1 MNSNRS
7 ERRHREKRQADRRQE
22 VNLELMEDRQMRR
35 EFRRKIERRNR
46 PKNED
51 DGSSTNNVRV
61 FRSAIDVFHKLKHEV
76 GKFETNIHVYD
87 FFNFVITAHILQE
100 WLLKD
105 STLPDYMRLRS
116 KEIEKNQFWQVCKEI
131 SNGNKHF
138 YLDHETKTI
147 TAISHVKLSPRSFD
161 WGLSLEDGEYEA
173 FVIGLRDGHF
183 IGPRQLEDEIL
194 KMYEDVFKSIA

>member
-1 MNSNRS
+1 MNSNFN
-7 ERRHREKRQADRRQE
+7 ERRQGDKREAERRQE
-22 VNLELMEDRQMRR
+22 CNLGLMQDRQMRR
-35 EFRRKIERRNR
+35 QFRRNIERRSR
-46 PKNED
+46 AKD
-51 DGSSTNNVRV
+51 DSKSTPNLRV

-76 GKFETNIHVYD
+76 GKLEVNIHVYD

-105 STLPDYMRLRS
+105 STLPDVMRLKA

-147 TAISHVKLSPRSFD
+147 KGISHVRLNPKSFD

-173 FVIGLRDGHF
+173 FVIGLRDGHY

-194 KMYEDVFKSIA
+194 KMYEDVFKKIS

>member
-1 MNSNRS
+1 MTSNRS
-7 ERRHREKRQADRRQE
+7 ERRQGEKREAERRQE
-22 VNLELMEDRQMRR
+22 CNLGLMQDRQMRR
-35 EFRRKIERRNR
+35 QFRRNVERRNHA
-46 PKNED
+46 KD
-51 DGSSTNNVRV
+51 DGESIPNLRV
-61 FRSAIDVFHKLKHEV
+61 FRSAIDVFQKLKHEV
-76 GKFETNIHVYD
+76 SKLETNIHVYD

-105 STLPDYMRLRS
+105 STLPDLMRLKA

-147 TAISHVKLSPRSFD
+147 TAISHVKLNPKSFD
-161 WGLSLEDGEYEA
+161 WGLSLEDGGYEA

>member
-1 MNSNRS
+1 MSLNRN
-7 ERRHREKRQADRRQE
+7 ERRQGEKREAERRQE
-22 VNLELMEDRQMRR
+22 CNLGLMQDRQMRR
-35 EFRRKIERRNR
+35 QFRRNIERRG
-46 PKNED
+46 KAD
-51 DGSSTNNVRV
+51 DESIPNLRV

-76 GKFETNIHVYD
+76 GKLETNIHVYD

-105 STLPDYMRLRS
+105 STLPDVMRLKA

-138 YLDHETKTI
+138 YLDHGTKTI
-147 TAISHVKLSPRSFD
+147 TGISQVRLNPKSFD
-161 WGLSLEDGEYEA
+161 WGLSLEGGGYQA